1 MLLTVS
7 TKKINTEPKADNG
20 VVYVLELEL
29 EEKKLIKVGVT
40 CRDKV
45 EDRVCE
51 ILTSIWKRYRF
62 FPRCYVKRFSTF
74 ALPYDIEA
82 RIHAELVDYRY
93 ETAHVFTGSTEIFLV
108 DLPTVTTLYDSLKA

>member
-7 TKKINTEPKADNG
+7 TKKINAEPQADKG

-29 EEKKLIKVGVT
+29 EEKKLVKVGVT
-40 CRDKV
+40 CREKV

-51 ILTSIWKRYRF
+51 ILTAVWKRYRY

-74 ALPYDIEA
+74 DLPYDIEA
-82 RIHAELVDYRY
+82 RIHAELKEYRY
-93 ETAHVFTGSTEIFLV
+93 ETVHVFTGSTEIFLV
-108 DLPTVTTLYDSLKA
+108 DLPTVTALYDSLKA